1 MADTTPEPTAP
12 EPGDGTAPKPA
23 ARKKAPARKP
33 AAKRAP
39 ASGTS
44 ARASSSSP
52 AQSEAAKA
60 PEVTATPDPEPEPAP
75 ASADSSAVHA
85 DPAPHDGGRRQHSIL
100 DSVRA
105 NPMGPVTAGLIVA
118 IAVGLLLS
126 VLVPNDPSV
135 LAMVILGTLLAA
147 AVGFAVRYLSAVPER
162 GLRRQLEAL
171 IATAVGV
178 HLMSVTGT
186 VGGEIPLL
194 SDLGAAGPGFN
205 EALLVAFATPAVS
218 TGALLAGLTAAI
230 IVGWARSRHR

>member
-1 MADTTPEPTAP
+1 MADTTPEP
-12 EPGDGTAPKPA
+12 GDGAAQKPA

-33 AAKRAP
+33 AAKRSPASQSAAP
-39 ASGTS
+39 AS
-44 ARASSSSP
+44 SP
-52 AQSEAAKA
+52 SQSEAAKA
-60 PEVTATPDPEPEPAP
+60 PEGTTSPEPATASAATPATAPTATAAHAEP
-75 ASADSSAVHA
+75 AS
-85 DPAPHDGGRRQHSIL
+85 HDGSRRDHSIL

-105 NPMGPVTAGLIVA
+105 NPMGPLTAGLIVA

-147 AVGFAVRYLSAVPER
+147 AVGFAVRYLSAAPER

>member
-39 ASGTS
+39 ASRTS
-44 ARASSSSP
+44 ARASSSP
-52 AQSEAAKA
+52 AQSEAARA
-60 PEVTATPDPEPEPAP
+60 PEVTATRDTEPAP
-75 ASADSSAVHA
+75 ASAAADDVHPE
-85 DPAPHDGGRRQHSIL
+85 PAPHDGARRDHSIL

-105 NPMGPVTAGLIVA
+105 NPMGPLTAGLIVA

-126 VLVPNDPSV
+126 VLVPNDPSA

-147 AVGFAVRYLSAVPER
+147 AVGFAVRYLSAPAER
-162 GLRRQLEAL
+162 GLRRQVEAL

-230 IVGWARSRHR
+230 IVGWARSHDR